1 MSTTSTTLP
10 TLSTSNK
17 SLSNNPFSTSLP
29 CPPQPCG
36 CPCKRKKRS
45 TSVSSIATEY
55 DASGNAICNDKYI
68 RKIILKNLSSDMKL
82 SKAAIYSE
90 LKAKQKNDY
99 MVLCSHSSVSFT
111 SDSTNYCVC
120 GNTDHLCY
128 VFQL

>member
-1 MSTTSTTLP
+1 MYHIWS
-10 TLSTSNK
+10 
-17 SLSNNPFSTSLP
+17 
-29 CPPQPCG
+29 
-36 CPCKRKKRS
+36 
-45 TSVSSIATEY
+45 
-55 DASGNAICNDKYI
+55 
-68 RKIILKNLSSDMKL
+68 NLSSDMKL

-128 VFQL
+128 ESFCLLTINTILPNLNILENLYQTGSKFIKF